1 MSSESLVLDASAL
14 LGYIYGEEEHG
25 EVGSALRSGS
35 LVTTLQL
42 GEVYYI
48 LLQEEGR
55 EKARS
60 ALALLKNADLE
71 IVSVDEELALEAGEI
86 KVRTGIPY
94 ADSLAAGL
102 AKTTSGILITG
113 DRDFER
119 LREGYEIEV
128 SWVGGSE

>member
-1 MSSESLVLDASAL
+1 MSSGDPVLDASAL
-14 LGYIYGEEEHG
+14 LGYIYGKEEYEG
-25 EVGSALRSGS
+25 VESALRSGS

-60 ALALLKNADLE
+60 ALALLKNAEVE
-71 IVSVDEELALEAGEI
+71 IVSVDEDLAVEAGEI

-94 ADSLAAGL
+94 VDSLAAGL
-102 AKTTSGILITG
+102 AKATAGRLITS
-113 DRDFER
+113 DQDFER
-119 LREGYEIEV
+119 LEEHYDIAV
-128 SWVGGSE
+128 SWVGDLE

>member
-1 MSSESLVLDASAL
+1 MSTGNPVLDASAL
-14 LGYIYGEEEHG
+14 LGYIYGKEGYG
-25 EVGSALRSGS
+25 EVESALRSGF

-60 ALALLKNADLE
+60 ALALLKNAEVE
-71 IVSVDEELALEAGEI
+71 IVSVGESLAVEAGEI
-86 KVRTGIPY
+86 KARTGVPY

-102 AKTTSGILITG
+102 AKTRSEDLVTSDG
-113 DRDFER
+113 DFER
-119 LREGYEIEV
+119 LEEHYEIEV
-128 SWVGGSE
+128 SWVGGLE